1 MARHDQSRVACVG
14 WRSSDLPTAIAPRH
28 PIRVARLGS
37 WHKAR
42 AKPSARVPKVARRR
56 PRLRSWGAGRAVT
69 SPKRRPDD
77 LPRPRSSHLS
87 QIARQIS
94 LVPMGA
100 AHRTPIT
107 CHLHCFASSGHPVR
121 VRLSAGWPEVEM
133 AVMWAALPRSG
144 TCGRLRDHKMGGS
157 DASHLYLRSGAASG
171 VTPLGLSATYTAQAA
186 GRRTSTQHDA
196 KKARMKETRLGK
208 CGRGDSHA
216 EGGGACTRPTKKNT
230 TPARR
235 RAPAALGCHDPATPN
250 AQAATPPSHRTS
262 LALWRWI
269 LVRDVQ
275 FGGAALFFFLCG
287 VEKRPSL
294 MWRVVVVSG
303 LCARRRAVQIW
314 CGDGP
319 CCGHFT

>member
-1 MARHDQSRVACVG
+1 
-14 WRSSDLPTAIAPRH
+14 
-28 PIRVARLGS
+28 
-37 WHKAR
+37 
-42 AKPSARVPKVARRR
+42 
-56 PRLRSWGAGRAVT
+56 
-69 SPKRRPDD
+69 
-77 LPRPRSSHLS
+77 
-87 QIARQIS
+87 
-94 LVPMGA
+94 
-100 AHRTPIT
+100 
-107 CHLHCFASSGHPVR
+107 
-121 VRLSAGWPEVEM
+121 
-133 AVMWAALPRSG
+133 
-144 TCGRLRDHKMGGS
+144 MGGS
-157 DASHLYLRSGAASG
+157 DASHLLYLRSGAASG
-171 VTPLGLSATYTAQAA
+171 VTPLLGLSATYTAQAA

-208 CGRGDSHA
+208 CGRGDSHV
-216 EGGGACTRPTKKNT
+216 EGGGACTRPTKKIRPQPAVVLLRRWAVT
-230 TPARR
+230 TPPR
-235 RAPAALGCHDPATPN
+235 PMHKPQL
-250 AQAATPPSHRTS
+250 TPPSHRTS